1 MKICQIL
8 SGRGHGGLERHFV
21 DLCNGLAERHEVIA
35 IAHPEFR
42 DRLNAGVL
50 FEPLD
55 MSGWR
60 YHPASLL
67 RLYGILRRHRPDVIH
82 AQANKAAAMAA
93 MLRSF
98 IAAKWVATV
107 HNIKRETNM
116 FNGYDRVIA
125 VSRQAAVQLHHPRV
139 TVIYNGIESPAL
151 PAAEGRRQLG
161 TILGVALPTPT
172 AISVGRLVPA
182 KGFDQLLRAWVD
194 VPASLVIVGD
204 GPLHAEL
211 ATLIQELG
219 LAERVFLAG
228 FRRDVPALMVGA
240 DLMVMASRNEG
251 FPYVLVEG
259 LHVRQVIVATRVPG
273 AMDVLPEEFL
283 VDYGDARQM
292 AATIRRVLDDVQ
304 AARRAYEPVWE
315 FAARELTLTSM
326 VKHTEQV
333 YREALAV
340 S

>member
-21 DLCNGLAERHEVIA
+21 DLCDSLAERHQVIA

-42 DRLNAGVL
+42 DRLSTKVH

-55 MSGWR
+55 MCGWR
-60 YHPASLL
+60 YHPLNLL
-67 RLYGILRRHRPDVIH
+67 RLYGVLRKHRPDIVH
-82 AQANKAAAMAA
+82 AQANKAAAMAGA
-93 MLRSF
+93 LRSL

-107 HNIKRETNM
+107 HNLKRDTGM
-116 FNGYDRVIA
+116 FSGFDQVIA
-125 VSRQAAVQLHHPRV
+125 VSKRAAVQLHHPHV
-139 TVIYNGIESPAL
+139 TVIYNGIESPASHTSDASRTLGEILGATL
-151 PAAEGRRQLG
+151 PA
-161 TILGVALPTPT
+161 PTV
-172 AISVGRLVPA
+172 ISVGRLVPA

-194 VPASLVIVGD
+194 IPASLVIVGD
-204 GPLHAEL
+204 GPRHSEL
-211 ATLIQELG
+211 AKLVQELSLG
-219 LAERVFLAG
+219 DRVLLAG

-273 AMDVLPEEFL
+273 VEDVLPEEFL
-283 VDYGDARQM
+283 VNYGEPGQM
-292 AATIRRVLDDVQ
+292 AATIRRVLEDME
-304 AARRAYEPVWE
+304 AARRAYVPVWE
-315 FAARELTLTSM
+315 FAARELTLARM
-326 VKHTEQV
+326 VERTEQV